1 MSKASTLRDAVVT
14 ELEAEFPS
22 YTVEAFI
29 WPHWTREQLLTGPR
43 VAVRIGG
50 RQVQLGHGIDQT
62 DVTIEVGVV
71 GVMPEGSSAT
81 GYDELA
87 RDKCDE
93 FDGMI
98 EALMALWINGGRL
111 SKSDVGDHYPVAIEQ
126 VIQFDPEQLYQ
137 KGVYLSMFQITYR
150 DSEDE

>member
-1 MSKASTLRDAVVT
+1 MSKASDLRDAVV
-14 ELEAEFPS
+14 AEIETDFPS
-22 YTVEAFI
+22 YTVESFV
-29 WPHWTREQLLTGPR
+29 WPNWTREELLAGPR

-71 GVMPEGSSAT
+71 GVMPEGVAETAYSTA
-81 GYDELA
+81 A

-93 FDGMI
+93 FDGI
-98 EALMALWINGGRL
+98 VESLIGLWINGGRL
-111 SKSDVGDHYPVAIEQ
+111 SRSDVGDHYPVAIEQ
-126 VIQFDPEQLYQ
+126 AIQFDPEQLYQ